1 MSATSDSLHQPI
13 LWDKKLFQNEMN
25 THEIFSASILLYF
38 IHCLNTCLASTLCGI
53 DILDILSLG
62 KSALV
67 ASKTSLGELVHTLIG
82 RGSSS
87 LDHIQNSA
95 LVGAQSN
102 DFTGNLAAHLG
113 ALANALKIKKR
124 GDKSA
129 SVVVDDGNKSTY
141 PPA

>member
-1 MSATSDSLHQPI
+1 M
-13 LWDKKLFQNEMN
+13 
-25 THEIFSASILLYF
+25 LYF
-38 IHCLNTCLASTLCGI
+38 IHCLDTCLASTLCGI
-53 DILDILSLG
+53 DILDIFSLG
-62 KSALV
+62 KSTLV

-124 GDKSA
+124 EKRNQRQSW
-129 SVVVDDGNKSTY
+129 SMMENRNTSF
-141 PPA
+141 PA

>member
-1 MSATSDSLHQPI
+1 
-13 LWDKKLFQNEMN
+13 
-25 THEIFSASILLYF
+25 
-38 IHCLNTCLASTLCGI
+38 LASTLCGI